1 MRALPAADRRPGRWL
16 RRFFRAPAALYRLH
30 LGWLFGRRLALVE
43 HTGRR
48 TGQRHR
54 TVLEVVERD
63 TTTGA
68 LTVASGFG
76 PQADWYRNLLAHPA
90 TEVVLGGRRFPA
102 RAEPVPSEAGGEIM
116 CRYARHRRRMARRMV
131 RVLGYEVDGT
141 DADFVELG
149 RTLPFLRLV
158 PDEQTGIRRAA

>member
-1 MRALPAADRRPGRWL
+1 MRALPAADRRAGPWL
-16 RRFFRAPAALYRLH
+16 HRIFRAPTTLYRLH
-30 LGWLFGRRLALVE
+30 LGWLFGRRLVLVE

-63 TTTGA
+63 ATTGA

-76 PQADWYRNLLAHPA
+76 PRADWYRNLRAHPA
-90 TEVVLGGRRFPA
+90 TEVVLGRRRFRVA
-102 RAEPVPSEAGGEIM
+102 AEPVPAEAGGEIM
-116 CRYARHRRRMARRMV
+116 RRYARHRRRTARRMV

-141 DADFVELG
+141 DADFVEVG

-158 PDEQTGIRRAA
+158 PDRHAGIRRAA